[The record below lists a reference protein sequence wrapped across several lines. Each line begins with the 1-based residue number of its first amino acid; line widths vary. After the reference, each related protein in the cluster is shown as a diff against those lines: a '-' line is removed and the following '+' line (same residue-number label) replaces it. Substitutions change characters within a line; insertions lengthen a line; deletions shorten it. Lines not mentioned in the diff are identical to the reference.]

1 MKQHLFLV
9 LFFITITFVGLS
21 QVQSVQDDFE
31 GNGTITSWYADDCG
45 MDLMF
50 GNPYILGINTS
61 SSVMRY
67 NDYGGQYANVAFDVG
82 ENLDLSVN
90 HTFSLKIYIESTS
103 LTGAQNNQ
111 ISLKLQDGSIGA
123 PWETQCE
130 IIKNISLNQWVEV
143 EFDFDNDPYINFN
156 PASADPI
163 TRTDFNRVLLQV
175 NGENNNDLV
184 VAYIDDVQYDGT
196 IGSCSV
202 FNHLVWSDEFDGNG
216 AVDESKWFHQTLLP
230 NGWGWFNGEL
240 QHYTDREENSYV
252 EDGYLHIVAKDE
264 TYTDQGVTKE
274 YTSARLNSKFAFT
287 YGRVE
292 ARAKMPFGVGTWPAI
307 WMLGKNIN
315 EAGAYWQTQGFG
327 TTAWPACGEID
338 ILEHWGSNQN
348 YIQSALHTP
357 SSSGATVNHGGIM
370 AADVSNTFHIYA
382 MEWTEDKIDFSVD
395 GFIYYTYQPDPQNM
409 STWPFIADQFILLNV
424 AIQNSIDP
432 TFTESDMVLDYI
444 RVYQEGLGTTT
455 TDVQQACDA
464 YTWIDGVTYSESNN
478 TASLT
483 LPNSEGC
490 DSTIVLDLTINN
502 SISQTDVQQ
511 ACDSYTWT
519 DGVTYTESNSTATQ
533 LFTTSTG
540 CDSTIT
546 LSLTLNTSSS
556 SELFETALDSYTLN
570 GTTYN
575 SSGVYMQV
583 ITNEAGCDST
593 IILNLTIDSSV
604 GIDEESQAFMLYP
617 NPTNDKLNVIV
628 PEFLIGKKGRVTN
641 ISGKLAFEFIQA
653 TAQIELN
660 CSELAPGEYI
670 ISFEVENKVAHLSFI
685 KN

>member
-1 MKQHLFLV
+1 MKQNLFV
-9 LFFITITFVGLS
+9 VTFISITFLGFS
-21 QVQSVQDDFE
+21 QIQSVEDDFE
-31 GNGTITSWYADDCG
+31 GNGTIASWYADDCG

-50 GNPYILGINTS
+50 GNPFVQGINTS
-61 SSVMRY
+61 ASVMHY

-82 ENLDLSVN
+82 ENLDLSTN
-90 HTFSLKIYIESTS
+90 HTFSLKIYIESSS
-103 LTGAQNNQ
+103 LTGTQNNQ
-111 ISLKLQDGSIGA
+111 ISLKLQDGTTPA
-123 PWETQCE
+123 PWATQCE
-130 IIKNISLNQWVEV
+130 IIKNVSLNEWVEV
-143 EFDFDNDPYINFN
+143 SFDFDDDPYINLN
-156 PASADPI
+156 PGSPDPI

-184 VAYIDDVQYDGT
+184 VAFIDDVQYDGT
-196 IGSCSV
+196 IGTCNV
-202 FNHLVWSDEFDGNG
+202 FTNLVWSDEFDGNG

-252 EDGYLHIVAKDE
+252 EDGFLHIVAKEE
-264 TYTDQGVTKE
+264 TFTDQGVTKE

-292 ARAKMPFGVGTWPAI
+292 ARAKMPFGIGTWPAI

-315 EAGAYWQTQGFG
+315 EPGAYWQTQGFG

-348 YIQSALHTP
+348 YVQSALHTP
-357 SSSGATVNHGGIM
+357 SSSGATMNHGGIM
-370 AADVSNTFHIYA
+370 ASDVSNTFHIYA

-395 GFIYYTYQPDPQNM
+395 GIIYYTYQPDPQNM
-409 STWPFIADQFILLNV
+409 STWPFVADQFILLNV
-424 AIQNSIDP
+424 AIENSIDP
-432 TFTESDMVLDYI
+432 AFTESDLVLDYI
-444 RVYQEGLGTTT
+444 RVYQEDLGSTT
-455 TDVQQACDA
+455 TDVQEACDT

-478 TASLT
+478 SASIT

-490 DSTIVLDLTINN
+490 DSTLVLDLTINN
-502 SISQTDVQQ
+502 SISQTDVQS
-511 ACDSYTWT
+511 ACDSYTWI
-519 DGVTYTESNSTATQ
+519 DGVTYTESNSSATQ
-533 LFTTSTG
+533 LFTTTNG

-546 LSLTLNTSSS
+546 LSLTLNNSST

-575 SSGVYMQV
+575 SSGVYTQI

-593 IILNLTIDSSV
+593 ITLNLTIDSSV
-604 GIDEESQAFMLYP
+604 GIDERNQSIILYP
-617 NPTNDKLNVIV
+617 NPTNDKLNVLV
-628 PEFLIGKKGRVTN
+628 PEFLIGKKGRITHV
-641 ISGKLAFEFIQA
+641 SGKLVYEFIQA
-653 TAQIELN
+653 TSNVEIN
-660 CSELAPGEYI
+660 CAYLASGEYM
-670 ISFEVENKVAHLSFI
+670 ISFEGENEGAQMSFV

>member
-1 MKQHLFLV
+1 MKQNLFV
-9 LFFITITFVGLS
+9 VTFISITFLGFS
-21 QVQSVQDDFE
+21 QIQSVEDDFE
-31 GNGTITSWYADDCG
+31 GNGTIASWYADDCG

-50 GNPYILGINTS
+50 GNPFVQGINTS
-61 SSVMRY
+61 ASVMRY

-82 ENLDLSVN
+82 ENLDLSTN
-90 HTFSLKIYIESTS
+90 HTFSLKIYIESSS
-103 LTGAQNNQ
+103 LTGTQNNQ
-111 ISLKLQDGSIGA
+111 ISLKLQDGTTPA
-123 PWETQCE
+123 PWATQCE
-130 IIKNISLNQWVEV
+130 IIKNVSLNEWVEV
-143 EFDFDNDPYINFN
+143 SFDFDDDPYINLN
-156 PASADPI
+156 PGSPDPI

-184 VAYIDDVQYDGT
+184 VAFIDDVQYDGT
-196 IGSCSV
+196 IGTCNV
-202 FNHLVWSDEFDGNG
+202 FTNLVWSDEFDGNG

-252 EDGYLHIVAKDE
+252 EDGFLHIVAKEE
-264 TYTDQGVTKE
+264 TFTDQGVTKE

-292 ARAKMPFGVGTWPAI
+292 ARAKMPFGIGTWPAI

-315 EAGAYWQTQGFG
+315 EPGAYWQTQGFG

-348 YIQSALHTP
+348 YVQSALHTP

-370 AADVSNTFHIYA
+370 ASDVSNTFHIYA

-395 GFIYYTYQPDPQNM
+395 GIIYYTYQPDPQNM
-409 STWPFIADQFILLNV
+409 STWPFVADQFILLNV
-424 AIQNSIDP
+424 AIENSIDP
-432 TFTESDMVLDYI
+432 AFTESDLVLDYI
-444 RVYQEGLGTTT
+444 RVYQEDLGSTT
-455 TDVQQACDA
+455 TDVQEACDT

-478 TASLT
+478 SASIT

-502 SISQTDVQQ
+502 SISQTDVQS
-511 ACDSYTWT
+511 ACDSYTWI
-519 DGVTYTESNSTATQ
+519 DGVTYTESNSSATQ
-533 LFTTSTG
+533 LFTTTNG

-546 LSLTLNTSSS
+546 LSLTLNNSST

-575 SSGVYMQV
+575 SSGVYTQI

-593 IILNLTIDSSV
+593 ITLNLTIDSSV
-604 GIDEESQAFMLYP
+604 GIDERNQSIILYP
-617 NPTNDKLNVIV
+617 NPTNDKLNVLV
-628 PEFLIGKKGRVTN
+628 PEFLIGKKGRVTHV
-641 ISGKLAFEFIQA
+641 SGKLVYEFIQA
-653 TAQIELN
+653 NSHVEIN
-660 CSELAPGEYI
+660 CAYLAPGEYM
-670 ISFEVENKVAHLSFI
+670 ISFEEENKGPKMSFV

>member
-1 MKQHLFLV
+1 MKQNLFV
-9 LFFITITFVGLS
+9 VTFISITFLGFS
-21 QVQSVQDDFE
+21 QIQSVEDDFE
-31 GNGTITSWYADDCG
+31 GNGTIASWYADDCG

-50 GNPYILGINTS
+50 GNPFVQGINTS
-61 SSVMRY
+61 ASVMRY

-82 ENLDLSVN
+82 ENLDLSTN
-90 HTFSLKIYIESTS
+90 HTFSLKIYIESSS
-103 LTGAQNNQ
+103 LTGTQNNQ
-111 ISLKLQDGSIGA
+111 ISLKLQDGTTPA
-123 PWETQCE
+123 PWATQCE
-130 IIKNISLNQWVEV
+130 IIKNVSLNEWVEV
-143 EFDFDNDPYINFN
+143 SFDFDDDPYINLN
-156 PASADPI
+156 PGSPDPI

-184 VAYIDDVQYDGT
+184 VAFIDDVQYDGT
-196 IGSCSV
+196 IGTCNV
-202 FNHLVWSDEFDGNG
+202 FTNLVWSDEFDGNG

-252 EDGYLHIVAKDE
+252 EDGFLHIVAKEE
-264 TYTDQGVTKE
+264 TFTDQGVTKE

-292 ARAKMPFGVGTWPAI
+292 ARAKMPFGIGTWPAI

-315 EAGAYWQTQGFG
+315 EPGAYWQTQGFG

-348 YIQSALHTP
+348 YVQSALHTP

-370 AADVSNTFHIYA
+370 ASDVSNTFHIYA

-395 GFIYYTYQPDPQNM
+395 GIIYYTYQPDPQNM
-409 STWPFIADQFILLNV
+409 STWPFVADQFILLNV
-424 AIQNSIDP
+424 AIENSIDP
-432 TFTESDMVLDYI
+432 AFTESDLVLDYI
-444 RVYQEGLGTTT
+444 RVYQEDLGSTT
-455 TDVQQACDA
+455 TDVQEACDT

-478 TASLT
+478 SASIT

-490 DSTIVLDLTINN
+490 DSTLVLDLTINN
-502 SISQTDVQQ
+502 SISQTDVQS
-511 ACDSYTWT
+511 ACDSYTWI
-519 DGVTYTESNSTATQ
+519 DGVTYTESNSSATQ
-533 LFTTSTG
+533 LFTTTNG

-546 LSLTLNTSSS
+546 LSLTLNNSST

-575 SSGVYMQV
+575 SSGVYTQI

-593 IILNLTIDSSV
+593 ITLNLTIDSSV
-604 GIDEESQAFMLYP
+604 GIDERNQSIILYP
-617 NPTNDKLNVIV
+617 NPTNDKLNVLV
-628 PEFLIGKKGRVTN
+628 PEFLIGKKGRITHV
-641 ISGKLAFEFIQA
+641 SGKLVYEFIQA
-653 TAQIELN
+653 TSNVEIN
-660 CSELAPGEYI
+660 CAYLASGEYM
-670 ISFEVENKVAHLSFI
+670 ISFEGENEGAQMSFV

>member
-1 MKQHLFLV
+1 MKQNLFV
-9 LFFITITFVGLS
+9 VTFISITFLGFS
-21 QVQSVQDDFE
+21 QIQSVEDDFE
-31 GNGTITSWYADDCG
+31 GNGTIASWYADDCG

-50 GNPYILGINTS
+50 GNPFVQGINTS
-61 SSVMRY
+61 ASVMHY

-82 ENLDLSVN
+82 ENLDLSTN
-90 HTFSLKIYIESTS
+90 HTFSLKIYIESSS
-103 LTGAQNNQ
+103 LTGTQNNQ
-111 ISLKLQDGSIGA
+111 ISLKLQDGTTPA
-123 PWETQCE
+123 PWATQCE
-130 IIKNISLNQWVEV
+130 IIKNVSLNEWVEV
-143 EFDFDNDPYINFN
+143 SFDFDDDPYINLN
-156 PASADPI
+156 PGSPDPI

-184 VAYIDDVQYDGT
+184 VAFIDDVQYDGT
-196 IGSCSV
+196 IGTCNV
-202 FNHLVWSDEFDGNG
+202 FTNLVWSDEFDGNG

-252 EDGYLHIVAKDE
+252 EDGFLHIVAKEE
-264 TYTDQGVTKE
+264 TFTDQGVTKE

-292 ARAKMPFGVGTWPAI
+292 ARAKMPFGIGTWPAI

-315 EAGAYWQTQGFG
+315 EPGAYWQTQGFG

-348 YIQSALHTP
+348 YVQSALHTP

-370 AADVSNTFHIYA
+370 ASDVSNIFHIYA

-395 GFIYYTYQPDPQNM
+395 GIIYYTYQPDPQNM
-409 STWPFIADQFILLNV
+409 STWPFVADQFILLNV
-424 AIQNSIDP
+424 AIENSIDP
-432 TFTESDMVLDYI
+432 AFTESDLVLDYI
-444 RVYQEGLGTTT
+444 RVYQEDLGSTT
-455 TDVQQACDA
+455 TDVQEACDT

-478 TASLT
+478 SASIT

-502 SISQTDVQQ
+502 SISQTDVQS
-511 ACDSYTWT
+511 ACDSYTWI
-519 DGVTYTESNSTATQ
+519 DGVTYTESNSSATQ
-533 LFTTSTG
+533 LFTTTNG

-546 LSLTLNTSSS
+546 LSLTLNNSST

-575 SSGVYMQV
+575 SSGVYTQI

-593 IILNLTIDSSV
+593 ITLNLTIDSSV
-604 GIDEESQAFMLYP
+604 GIDERNQSIILYP
-617 NPTNDKLNVIV
+617 NPTNDKLNVLV
-628 PEFLIGKKGRVTN
+628 PEFLIGKKGRITHV
-641 ISGKLAFEFIQA
+641 SGKLVYEFIQA
-653 TAQIELN
+653 TSNVEIN
-660 CSELAPGEYI
+660 CAYLASGEYM
-670 ISFEVENKVAHLSFI
+670 ISFEGENEGAQMSFV

>member
-1 MKQHLFLV
+1 MKQNLFV
-9 LFFITITFVGLS
+9 VTFISITFLGFS
-21 QVQSVQDDFE
+21 QIQSVEDDFE
-31 GNGTITSWYADDCG
+31 GNGTIASWYADDCG

-50 GNPYILGINTS
+50 GNPFVQGINTS
-61 SSVMRY
+61 ASVMRY

-82 ENLDLSVN
+82 ENLDLSTN
-90 HTFSLKIYIESTS
+90 HTFSLKIYIESSS
-103 LTGAQNNQ
+103 LTGTQNNQ
-111 ISLKLQDGSIGA
+111 ISLKLQDGTTPA
-123 PWETQCE
+123 PWATQCE
-130 IIKNISLNQWVEV
+130 IIKNVSLNEWVEV
-143 EFDFDNDPYINFN
+143 SFDFDDDPYINLN
-156 PASADPI
+156 PGSPDPI

-184 VAYIDDVQYDGT
+184 VAFIDDVQYDGT
-196 IGSCSV
+196 IGTCNV
-202 FNHLVWSDEFDGNG
+202 FTNLVWSDEFDGNG

-252 EDGYLHIVAKDE
+252 EDGFLHIVAKEE
-264 TYTDQGVTKE
+264 TFTDQGVTKE

-292 ARAKMPFGVGTWPAI
+292 ARAKMPFGIGTWPAI

-315 EAGAYWQTQGFG
+315 EPGAYWQTQGFG

-348 YIQSALHTP
+348 YVQSALHTP

-370 AADVSNTFHIYA
+370 VSDVSNTFHIYA

-395 GFIYYTYQPDPQNM
+395 GIIYYTYQPDPQNM
-409 STWPFIADQFILLNV
+409 STWPFVADQFILLNV
-424 AIQNSIDP
+424 AIENSIDP
-432 TFTESDMVLDYI
+432 AFTESDLVLDYI
-444 RVYQEGLGTTT
+444 RVYQEDLGSTT
-455 TDVQQACDA
+455 TDVQEACDT

-478 TASLT
+478 SASIT

-502 SISQTDVQQ
+502 SISQTDVQS
-511 ACDSYTWT
+511 ACDSYTWI
-519 DGVTYTESNSTATQ
+519 DGVTYTESNSSATQ
-533 LFTTSTG
+533 LFTTTNG

-546 LSLTLNTSSS
+546 LSLTLNNSST

-575 SSGVYMQV
+575 SSGVYTQI

-593 IILNLTIDSSV
+593 ITLNLTIDSSV
-604 GIDEESQAFMLYP
+604 GIDERNQSIILYP
-617 NPTNDKLNVIV
+617 NPTNDKLNVLV
-628 PEFLIGKKGRVTN
+628 PEFLIGKKGRVTHV
-641 ISGKLAFEFIQA
+641 SGKLVYEFIQA
-653 TAQIELN
+653 TSHVEIN
-660 CSELAPGEYI
+660 CAYLAPGEYM
-670 ISFEVENKVAHLSFI
+670 ISFEEENKGPKMSFV

>member
-1 MKQHLFLV
+1 MKQNLFV
-9 LFFITITFVGLS
+9 VTFISITFLGFS
-21 QVQSVQDDFE
+21 QIQSVEDDFE
-31 GNGTITSWYADDCG
+31 GNGTIASWYADDCG

-50 GNPYILGINTS
+50 GNPFVQGINTS
-61 SSVMRY
+61 ASVMRY

-82 ENLDLSVN
+82 ENLDLSTN
-90 HTFSLKIYIESTS
+90 HTFSLKIYIESSS
-103 LTGAQNNQ
+103 LTGTQNNQ
-111 ISLKLQDGSIGA
+111 ISLKLQDGTTPA
-123 PWETQCE
+123 PWATQCE
-130 IIKNISLNQWVEV
+130 IIKNVSLNEWVEV
-143 EFDFDNDPYINFN
+143 SFDFDDDPYINLN
-156 PASADPI
+156 PGSPDPI

-184 VAYIDDVQYDGT
+184 VAFIDDVQYDGT
-196 IGSCSV
+196 IGTCNV
-202 FNHLVWSDEFDGNG
+202 FTNLVWSDEFDGNG

-252 EDGYLHIVAKDE
+252 EDGFLHIVAKEE
-264 TYTDQGVTKE
+264 TFTDQGVTKE

-292 ARAKMPFGVGTWPAI
+292 ARAKMPFGIGTWPAI

-315 EAGAYWQTQGFG
+315 EPGAYWQTQGFG

-348 YIQSALHTP
+348 YVQSALHTP

-370 AADVSNTFHIYA
+370 ASDVSNTFHIYA

-395 GFIYYTYQPDPQNM
+395 GIIYYTYQPDPQNM
-409 STWPFIADQFILLNV
+409 STWPFVADQFILLNV
-424 AIQNSIDP
+424 AIENSIDP
-432 TFTESDMVLDYI
+432 AFTESDLVLDYI
-444 RVYQEGLGTTT
+444 RVYQEDLGSTT
-455 TDVQQACDA
+455 TDVQEACDT

-478 TASLT
+478 SASIT

-502 SISQTDVQQ
+502 SISQMDVQY
-511 ACDSYTWT
+511 ACDSYTWI
-519 DGVTYTESNSTATQ
+519 DGVTYTESNSSATQ
-533 LFTTSTG
+533 LFTTTTG

-546 LSLTLNTSSS
+546 LSLTLNNSST

-575 SSGVYMQV
+575 SSGVYTQI

-593 IILNLTIDSSV
+593 ITLNLTIDSSV
-604 GIDEESQAFMLYP
+604 GIDERNQSIILYP
-617 NPTNDKLNVIV
+617 NPTNDKLNVLV
-628 PEFLIGKKGRVTN
+628 PEFLIGKKGRITHV
-641 ISGKLAFEFIQA
+641 SGKLVYEFIQA
-653 TAQIELN
+653 TSNVEIN
-660 CSELAPGEYI
+660 CAYLASGEYM
-670 ISFEVENKVAHLSFI
+670 ISFEGENEGAQMSFV

>member
-1 MKQHLFLV
+1 MKQNLFV
-9 LFFITITFVGLS
+9 VTFISITFLGFS
-21 QVQSVQDDFE
+21 QIQSVEDDFE
-31 GNGTITSWYADDCG
+31 GNGTIASWYADDCG

-50 GNPYILGINTS
+50 GNPFVQGINTS
-61 SSVMRY
+61 ASVMRY

-82 ENLDLSVN
+82 ENLDLSTN
-90 HTFSLKIYIESTS
+90 HTFSLKIYIESSS
-103 LTGAQNNQ
+103 LTGTQNNQ
-111 ISLKLQDGSIGA
+111 ISLKLQDGTTPA
-123 PWETQCE
+123 PWATQCE
-130 IIKNISLNQWVEV
+130 IIKNVSLNEWVEV
-143 EFDFDNDPYINFN
+143 SFDFDDDPYINLN
-156 PASADPI
+156 PGSPDPI

-184 VAYIDDVQYDGT
+184 VAFIDDVQYDGT
-196 IGSCSV
+196 IGTCNV
-202 FNHLVWSDEFDGNG
+202 FTNLVWSDEFDGNG

-252 EDGYLHIVAKDE
+252 EDGFLHIVAKEE
-264 TYTDQGVTKE
+264 TFTDQGVTKE

-292 ARAKMPFGVGTWPAI
+292 ARAKMPFGIGTWPAI

-315 EAGAYWQTQGFG
+315 EPGAYWQTQGFG

-348 YIQSALHTP
+348 YVQSALHTP

-370 AADVSNTFHIYA
+370 ASDVSNTFHIYA

-395 GFIYYTYQPDPQNM
+395 GIIYYTYQPDPQNM
-409 STWPFIADQFILLNV
+409 STWPFVADQFILLNV
-424 AIQNSIDP
+424 AIENSIDP
-432 TFTESDMVLDYI
+432 AFTESDLVLDYI
-444 RVYQEGLGTTT
+444 RVYQEDLGSTT
-455 TDVQQACDA
+455 TDVQEACDT

-478 TASLT
+478 SASIT

-502 SISQTDVQQ
+502 SISQTDVQS
-511 ACDSYTWT
+511 ACDSYTWI
-519 DGVTYTESNSTATQ
+519 DGVTYTESNSSATQ
-533 LFTTSTG
+533 LFTTTNG

-546 LSLTLNTSSS
+546 LSLTLNNSST

-575 SSGVYMQV
+575 SSGVYTQI

-593 IILNLTIDSSV
+593 ITLNLTIDSSV
-604 GIDEESQAFMLYP
+604 GIDERNQSIILYP
-617 NPTNDKLNVIV
+617 NPTNDKLNVLV
-628 PEFLIGKKGRVTN
+628 PEFLIGKKGRVTHV
-641 ISGKLAFEFIQA
+641 SGKLVYEFIQA
-653 TAQIELN
+653 NSHVEIN
-660 CSELAPGEYI
+660 CAYLESGEYMVF
-670 ISFEVENKVAHLSFI
+670 FEGENKGPKMSFV

>member
-1 MKQHLFLV
+1 MKQNLFV
-9 LFFITITFVGLS
+9 VTFISITFLGFS
-21 QVQSVQDDFE
+21 QIQSVEDDFE
-31 GNGTITSWYADDCG
+31 GNGTIASWYADDCG

-50 GNPYILGINTS
+50 GNPFVQGINTS
-61 SSVMRY
+61 ASVMHY

-82 ENLDLSVN
+82 ENLDLSTN
-90 HTFSLKIYIESTS
+90 HTFSLKIYIESSS
-103 LTGAQNNQ
+103 LTGTQNNQ
-111 ISLKLQDGSIGA
+111 ISLKLQDGTTPA
-123 PWETQCE
+123 PWATQCE
-130 IIKNISLNQWVEV
+130 IIKNVSLNEWVEV
-143 EFDFDNDPYINFN
+143 SFDFDDDPYINLN
-156 PASADPI
+156 PGSPDPI

-184 VAYIDDVQYDGT
+184 VAFIDDVQYDGT
-196 IGSCSV
+196 IGTCNV
-202 FNHLVWSDEFDGNG
+202 FTNLVWSDEFDGNG

-252 EDGYLHIVAKDE
+252 EDGFLHIVAKEE
-264 TYTDQGVTKE
+264 TFTDQGVTKE

-292 ARAKMPFGVGTWPAI
+292 ARAKMPFGIGTWPAI

-315 EAGAYWQTQGFG
+315 EPGAYWQTQGFG

-348 YIQSALHTP
+348 YVQSALHTP

-370 AADVSNTFHIYA
+370 ASDVSNTFHIYA

-395 GFIYYTYQPDPQNM
+395 GIIYYTYQPDPQNM
-409 STWPFIADQFILLNV
+409 STWPFVADQFILLNV
-424 AIQNSIDP
+424 AIENSIDP
-432 TFTESDMVLDYI
+432 AFTESDLVLDYI
-444 RVYQEGLGTTT
+444 RVYQEDLGSTT
-455 TDVQQACDA
+455 TDVQEACDT

-478 TASLT
+478 SASIT

-490 DSTIVLDLTINN
+490 DSTIILDLTINN
-502 SISQTDVQQ
+502 SISQMDVQS
-511 ACDSYTWT
+511 ACDSYTWI
-519 DGVTYTESNSTATQ
+519 DGVTYTESNSSATQ
-533 LFTTSTG
+533 LFTTTNG

-546 LSLTLNTSSS
+546 LSLTLNNSST

-575 SSGVYMQV
+575 SSGVYTQI

-593 IILNLTIDSSV
+593 ITLNLTIDSSV
-604 GIDEESQAFMLYP
+604 GIDERNQSIILYP
-617 NPTNDKLNVIV
+617 NPTNDKLNVLV
-628 PEFLIGKKGRVTN
+628 PEFLIGKKGRVTHV
-641 ISGKLAFEFIQA
+641 SGKLVYEFIQA
-653 TAQIELN
+653 NSHVEIN
-660 CSELAPGEYI
+660 CAYLESGEYMVF
-670 ISFEVENKVAHLSFI
+670 FEGENKGPKMSFV

>member
-1 MKQHLFLV
+1 MKQNLFV
-9 LFFITITFVGLS
+9 VTFISITFLGFS
-21 QVQSVQDDFE
+21 QIQSVEDDFE
-31 GNGTITSWYADDCG
+31 GNGTIASWYADDCG

-50 GNPYILGINTS
+50 GNPFVQGINTS
-61 SSVMRY
+61 ASVMRY

-82 ENLDLSVN
+82 ENLDLSTN
-90 HTFSLKIYIESTS
+90 HTFSLKIYIESSS
-103 LTGAQNNQ
+103 LTGTQNNQ
-111 ISLKLQDGSIGA
+111 ISLKLQDGTTPA
-123 PWETQCE
+123 PWATQCE
-130 IIKNISLNQWVEV
+130 IIKNVSLNEWVEV
-143 EFDFDNDPYINFN
+143 SFDFDDDPYINLN
-156 PASADPI
+156 PGSPDPI

-184 VAYIDDVQYDGT
+184 VAFIDDVQYDGT
-196 IGSCSV
+196 IGTCNV
-202 FNHLVWSDEFDGNG
+202 FTNLVWSDEFDGNG

-252 EDGYLHIVAKDE
+252 EDGFLHIVAKEE
-264 TYTDQGVTKE
+264 TFTDQGVTKE

-292 ARAKMPFGVGTWPAI
+292 ARAKMPFGIGTWPAI

-315 EAGAYWQTQGFG
+315 EPGAYWQTQGFG

-348 YIQSALHTP
+348 YVQSALHTP

-370 AADVSNTFHIYA
+370 ASDVSNTFHIYA

-395 GFIYYTYQPDPQNM
+395 GIIYYTYQPDPQNM
-409 STWPFIADQFILLNV
+409 STWPFVADQFILLNV
-424 AIQNSIDP
+424 AIENSIDP
-432 TFTESDMVLDYI
+432 AFTESDLVLDYI
-444 RVYQEGLGTTT
+444 RVYQEDLGSTT
-455 TDVQQACDA
+455 TDVQEACDT

-478 TASLT
+478 SASIT

-502 SISQTDVQQ
+502 SISQTDVQS
-511 ACDSYTWT
+511 ACDSYTWI
-519 DGVTYTESNSTATQ
+519 DGVTYTESNSSATQ
-533 LFTTSTG
+533 LFTTTNG

-546 LSLTLNTSSS
+546 LSLTLNNSST

-575 SSGVYMQV
+575 SSGVYTQI

-593 IILNLTIDSSV
+593 ITLNLTIDSSV
-604 GIDEESQAFMLYP
+604 GIDERNQSIILYP
-617 NPTNDKLNVIV
+617 NPTNDKLNVLV
-628 PEFLIGKKGRVTN
+628 PEFLIGKKGRVTHV
-641 ISGKLAFEFIQA
+641 SGKLVYEFIQA
-653 TAQIELN
+653 TSHVEIN
-660 CSELAPGEYI
+660 CAYLAPGEYM
-670 ISFEVENKVAHLSFI
+670 ISFEEENKGPKMSFV

>member
-1 MKQHLFLV
+1 MKQNLFV
-9 LFFITITFVGLS
+9 VTFISITFLGFS
-21 QVQSVQDDFE
+21 QIQSVEDDFE
-31 GNGTITSWYADDCG
+31 GNGTIASWYADDCG

-50 GNPYILGINTS
+50 GNPFVQGINTS
-61 SSVMRY
+61 ASVMRY

-82 ENLDLSVN
+82 ENLDLSTN
-90 HTFSLKIYIESTS
+90 HTFSLKIYIESSS
-103 LTGAQNNQ
+103 LTGTQNNQ
-111 ISLKLQDGSIGA
+111 ISLKLQDGTTPA
-123 PWETQCE
+123 PWATQCE
-130 IIKNISLNQWVEV
+130 IIKNVSLNEWVEV
-143 EFDFDNDPYINFN
+143 SFDFDDDPYINLN
-156 PASADPI
+156 PGSPDPI

-184 VAYIDDVQYDGT
+184 VAFIDDVQYDGT
-196 IGSCSV
+196 IGTCNV
-202 FNHLVWSDEFDGNG
+202 FTNLVWSDEFDGNG

-252 EDGYLHIVAKDE
+252 EDGFLHIVAKEE
-264 TYTDQGVTKE
+264 TFTDQGVTKE

-292 ARAKMPFGVGTWPAI
+292 ARAKMPFGIGTWPAI

-315 EAGAYWQTQGFG
+315 EPGAYWQTQGFG

-348 YIQSALHTP
+348 YVQSALHTP

-370 AADVSNTFHIYA
+370 ASDVSNTFHIYA

-395 GFIYYTYQPDPQNM
+395 GIIYYTYQPDPQNM
-409 STWPFIADQFILLNV
+409 STWPFVADQFILLNV
-424 AIQNSIDP
+424 AIENSIDP
-432 TFTESDMVLDYI
+432 AFTESDLVLDYI
-444 RVYQEGLGTTT
+444 RVYQEDLGSTT
-455 TDVQQACDA
+455 TDVQEACDT

-478 TASLT
+478 SASIT

-502 SISQTDVQQ
+502 STSQMDVQS
-511 ACDSYTWT
+511 ACDSYTWI
-519 DGVTYTESNSTATQ
+519 DGVTYTESNSSATQ
-533 LFTTSTG
+533 LFTTTNG

-546 LSLTLNTSSS
+546 LSLTLNNSST

-575 SSGVYMQV
+575 SSGVYTQI

-593 IILNLTIDSSV
+593 ITLNLTIDSSV
-604 GIDEESQAFMLYP
+604 GIDERNQSIILYP
-617 NPTNDKLNVIV
+617 NPTNDKLNVLV
-628 PEFLIGKKGRVTN
+628 PEFLIGKKGRVTHV
-641 ISGKLAFEFIQA
+641 SGKLVYEFIQA
-653 TAQIELN
+653 TSHVEIN
-660 CSELAPGEYI
+660 CAYLAPGEYM
-670 ISFEVENKVAHLSFI
+670 ISFEGENKGPKMSFV

>member
-1 MKQHLFLV
+1 MKQNLFV
-9 LFFITITFVGLS
+9 VTFISITFLGFS
-21 QVQSVQDDFE
+21 QIQSVEDDFE
-31 GNGTITSWYADDCG
+31 GNGTIASWYADDCG

-50 GNPYILGINTS
+50 GNPFVQGINTS
-61 SSVMRY
+61 ASVMRY

-82 ENLDLSVN
+82 ENLDLSTN
-90 HTFSLKIYIESTS
+90 HTFSLKIYIESSS
-103 LTGAQNNQ
+103 LTGTQNNQ
-111 ISLKLQDGSIGA
+111 ISLKLQDGTTPA
-123 PWETQCE
+123 PWATQCE
-130 IIKNISLNQWVEV
+130 IIKNVSLNEWVEV
-143 EFDFDNDPYINFN
+143 SFDFDDDPYINLN
-156 PASADPI
+156 PGSPDPI

-184 VAYIDDVQYDGT
+184 VAFIDDVQYDGT
-196 IGSCSV
+196 IGTCNV
-202 FNHLVWSDEFDGNG
+202 FTNLVWSDEFDGNG

-252 EDGYLHIVAKDE
+252 EDGFLHIVAKEE
-264 TYTDQGVTKE
+264 TFTDQGVTKE

-292 ARAKMPFGVGTWPAI
+292 ARAKMPFGIGTWPAI

-315 EAGAYWQTQGFG
+315 EPGAYWQTQGFG

-348 YIQSALHTP
+348 YVQSALHTP

-370 AADVSNTFHIYA
+370 ASDVSNTFHIYA

-395 GFIYYTYQPDPQNM
+395 GIIYYTYQPDPQNM
-409 STWPFIADQFILLNV
+409 STWPFVADQFILLNV
-424 AIQNSIDP
+424 AIENSIDP
-432 TFTESDMVLDYI
+432 AFTESDLVLDYI
-444 RVYQEGLGTTT
+444 RVYQEDLGSTT
-455 TDVQQACDA
+455 TDVQEACDT

-478 TASLT
+478 SASIT

-490 DSTIVLDLTINN
+490 DSTIVLNLTINN
-502 SISQTDVQQ
+502 SISQTDVQS
-511 ACDSYTWT
+511 ACDSYTWI
-519 DGVTYTESNSTATQ
+519 DGVTYTESNSSATQ
-533 LFTTSTG
+533 LFTTTTG

-546 LSLTLNTSSS
+546 LTLTLNNSST

-575 SSGVYMQV
+575 SSGVYTQI

-593 IILNLTIDSSV
+593 ITLNLTIDSSV
-604 GIDEESQAFMLYP
+604 GIDEENRAFMLYP
-617 NPTNDKLNVIV
+617 NPTNDKLNIVV
-628 PEFLIGKKGRVTN
+628 PEFLIGKKGRITHV
-641 ISGKLAFEFIQA
+641 SGKLVYEFIQA
-653 TAQIELN
+653 TSHVEIN
-660 CSELAPGEYI
+660 CAYLASGEYM
-670 ISFEVENKVAHLSFI
+670 ISFEGENEGAQMSFV

>member
-1 MKQHLFLV
+1 MKKNLFV
-9 LFFITITFVGLS
+9 VTFISITFLGFS
-21 QVQSVQDDFE
+21 QIQSVEDDFE
-31 GNGTITSWYADDCG
+31 GNGTIASWYADDCG

-50 GNPYILGINTS
+50 GNPFVQGINTS
-61 SSVMRY
+61 ASVMHY

-82 ENLDLSVN
+82 ENLDLSTN
-90 HTFSLKIYIESTS
+90 HTFSLKIYIESSS
-103 LTGAQNNQ
+103 LTGTQNNQ
-111 ISLKLQDGSIGA
+111 ISLKLQDGTTPA
-123 PWETQCE
+123 PWATQCE
-130 IIKNISLNQWVEV
+130 IIKNVSLNEWVEV
-143 EFDFDNDPYINFN
+143 SFDFDDDPYINLN
-156 PASADPI
+156 PGSPDPI

-184 VAYIDDVQYDGT
+184 VAFIDDVQYDGT
-196 IGSCSV
+196 IGTCNV
-202 FNHLVWSDEFDGNG
+202 FTNLVWSDEFDGNG

-252 EDGYLHIVAKDE
+252 EDGFLHIVAKEE
-264 TYTDQGVTKE
+264 TFTDQGVTKE

-292 ARAKMPFGVGTWPAI
+292 ARAKMPFGIGTWPAI

-315 EAGAYWQTQGFG
+315 EPGAYWQTQGFG

-348 YIQSALHTP
+348 YVQSALHTP

-370 AADVSNTFHIYA
+370 ASDVSNIFHIYA

-395 GFIYYTYQPDPQNM
+395 GIIYYTYQPDPQNM
-409 STWPFIADQFILLNV
+409 STWPFVADQFILLNV
-424 AIQNSIDP
+424 AIENSIDP
-432 TFTESDMVLDYI
+432 AFTESDLVLDYI
-444 RVYQEGLGTTT
+444 RVYQEDLGSTT
-455 TDVQQACDA
+455 TDVQEACDT

-478 TASLT
+478 SASIT

-490 DSTIVLDLTINN
+490 DSTIILDLTINN
-502 SISQTDVQQ
+502 SISQMDVQS
-511 ACDSYTWT
+511 ACDSYTWI
-519 DGVTYTESNSTATQ
+519 DGVTYTESNSSATQ
-533 LFTTSTG
+533 LFTTTNG

-546 LSLTLNTSSS
+546 LSLTLNNSST

-575 SSGVYMQV
+575 SSGVYTQI

-593 IILNLTIDSSV
+593 ITLNLTIDSSV
-604 GIDEESQAFMLYP
+604 GIDERNQSIILYP
-617 NPTNDKLNVIV
+617 NPTNDKLNVLV
-628 PEFLIGKKGRVTN
+628 PEFLIGKKGRITHV
-641 ISGKLAFEFIQA
+641 SGKLVYEFIQA
-653 TAQIELN
+653 TSNVEIN
-660 CSELAPGEYI
+660 CAYLASGEYM
-670 ISFEVENKVAHLSFI
+670 ISFEGENEGAQMSFV

>member
-1 MKQHLFLV
+1 MKQNLFV
-9 LFFITITFVGLS
+9 VTFISITFLGFS
-21 QVQSVQDDFE
+21 QIQSVEDDFE
-31 GNGTITSWYADDCG
+31 GNGTIASWYADDCG

-50 GNPYILGINTS
+50 GNPFVQGINTS
-61 SSVMRY
+61 ASVMRY

-82 ENLDLSVN
+82 ENLDLSTN
-90 HTFSLKIYIESTS
+90 HTFSLKIYIESSS
-103 LTGAQNNQ
+103 LTGTQNNQ
-111 ISLKLQDGSIGA
+111 ISLKLQDGTTPA
-123 PWETQCE
+123 PWATQCE
-130 IIKNISLNQWVEV
+130 IIKNVSLNEWVEV
-143 EFDFDNDPYINFN
+143 SFDFDDDPYINLN
-156 PASADPI
+156 PGSPDPI

-184 VAYIDDVQYDGT
+184 VAFIDDVQYDGT
-196 IGSCSV
+196 IGTCNV
-202 FNHLVWSDEFDGNG
+202 FTNLVWSDEFDGNG

-252 EDGYLHIVAKDE
+252 EDGFLHIVAKEE
-264 TYTDQGVTKE
+264 TFTDQGVTKE

-292 ARAKMPFGVGTWPAI
+292 ARAKMPFGIGTWPAI

-315 EAGAYWQTQGFG
+315 EPGAYWQTQGFG

-348 YIQSALHTP
+348 YVQSALHTP

-370 AADVSNTFHIYA
+370 ASDVSNIFHIYA

-395 GFIYYTYQPDPQNM
+395 GIIYYTYQPDPQNM
-409 STWPFIADQFILLNV
+409 STWPFVADQFILLNV
-424 AIQNSIDP
+424 AIENSIDP
-432 TFTESDMVLDYI
+432 AFTESDLVLDYI
-444 RVYQEGLGTTT
+444 RVYQEDLGSTT
-455 TDVQQACDA
+455 TDVQEACDT

-478 TASLT
+478 SASIT

-490 DSTIVLDLTINN
+490 DSTIILDLTINN
-502 SISQTDVQQ
+502 SISQMDVQS
-511 ACDSYTWT
+511 ACDSYTWI
-519 DGVTYTESNSTATQ
+519 DDVTYTESNSSATQ
-533 LFTTSTG
+533 LFTTTNG

-546 LSLTLNTSSS
+546 LSLTLNNSST

-575 SSGVYMQV
+575 SSGVYTQI

-593 IILNLTIDSSV
+593 ITLNLTIDSSV
-604 GIDEESQAFMLYP
+604 GIDERNQSIILYP
-617 NPTNDKLNVIV
+617 NPTNDKLNVLV
-628 PEFLIGKKGRVTN
+628 PEFLIGKKGRITHV
-641 ISGKLAFEFIQA
+641 SGKLVYEFIQA
-653 TAQIELN
+653 TSNVEIN
-660 CSELAPGEYI
+660 CAYLASGEYM
-670 ISFEVENKVAHLSFI
+670 ISFEGENEGAQMSFV

>member
-1 MKQHLFLV
+1 MKQNLFV
-9 LFFITITFVGLS
+9 VTFISITFLGFS
-21 QVQSVQDDFE
+21 QIQSVEDDFE
-31 GNGTITSWYADDCG
+31 GNGTIASWYADDCG

-50 GNPYILGINTS
+50 GNPFVQGINTS
-61 SSVMRY
+61 ASVMRY

-82 ENLDLSVN
+82 ENLDLSTN
-90 HTFSLKIYIESTS
+90 HTFSLKIYIESSS
-103 LTGAQNNQ
+103 LTGTQNNQ
-111 ISLKLQDGSIGA
+111 ISLKLQDGTTPA
-123 PWETQCE
+123 PWATQCE
-130 IIKNISLNQWVEV
+130 IIKNVSLNEWVEV
-143 EFDFDNDPYINFN
+143 SFDFDDDPYINLN
-156 PASADPI
+156 PGSPDPI

-184 VAYIDDVQYDGT
+184 VAFIDDVQYDGT
-196 IGSCSV
+196 IGTCNV
-202 FNHLVWSDEFDGNG
+202 FTNLVWSDEFDGNG

-252 EDGYLHIVAKDE
+252 EDGFLHIVAKEE
-264 TYTDQGVTKE
+264 TFTDQGVTKE

-292 ARAKMPFGVGTWPAI
+292 ARAKMPFGIGTWPAI

-315 EAGAYWQTQGFG
+315 EPGAYWQTQGFG

-348 YIQSALHTP
+348 YVQSALHTP

-370 AADVSNTFHIYA
+370 ASDVSNTFHIYA

-395 GFIYYTYQPDPQNM
+395 GIIYYTYQPDPQNM
-409 STWPFIADQFILLNV
+409 STWPFVADQFILLNV
-424 AIQNSIDP
+424 AIENSIDP
-432 TFTESDMVLDYI
+432 AFTESDLVLDYI
-444 RVYQEGLGTTT
+444 RVYQEDLGSTT
-455 TDVQQACDA
+455 TDVQEACDT

-478 TASLT
+478 SASIT
-483 LPNSEGC
+483 LPNFEGC

-502 SISQTDVQQ
+502 SISQMDVQS
-511 ACDSYTWT
+511 ACDSYTWI
-519 DGVTYTESNSTATQ
+519 DGVTYTESNSSATQ
-533 LFTTSTG
+533 LFTTTNG

-546 LSLTLNTSSS
+546 LSLTLNNSSN

-575 SSGVYMQV
+575 SSGVYTQI

-593 IILNLTIDSSV
+593 ITLNLTIDSSV
-604 GIDEESQAFMLYP
+604 GIDEQNQSIILYP

-628 PEFLIGKKGRVTN
+628 PEFLIGKKGRITHV
-641 ISGKLAFEFIQA
+641 SGKLVYEFIQA
-653 TAQIELN
+653 TSNVEIN
-660 CSELAPGEYI
+660 CAYLASGEYM
-670 ISFEVENKVAHLSFI
+670 ISFEGENEGAQMSFV

>member
-1 MKQHLFLV
+1 MKKNLFAV
-9 LFFITITFVGLS
+9 TFISITFLGFS
-21 QVQSVQDDFE
+21 QIQSVEDDFE
-31 GNGTITSWYADDCG
+31 GNGTIASWYADDCG

-50 GNPYILGINTS
+50 GNPFVQGINTS
-61 SSVMRY
+61 ASVMHY

-82 ENLDLSVN
+82 ENLDLSTN
-90 HTFSLKIYIESTS
+90 HTFSLKIYIESSS
-103 LTGAQNNQ
+103 LTGTQNNQ
-111 ISLKLQDGSIGA
+111 ISLKLQDGTTPA
-123 PWETQCE
+123 PWATQCE
-130 IIKNISLNQWVEV
+130 IIKNVSLNEWVEV
-143 EFDFDNDPYINFN
+143 SFDFDDDPYINLN
-156 PASADPI
+156 PGSPDPI

-184 VAYIDDVQYDGT
+184 VAFIDDVQYDGT
-196 IGSCSV
+196 IGTCNV
-202 FNHLVWSDEFDGNG
+202 FTNLVWSDEFDGNG

-252 EDGYLHIVAKDE
+252 EDGFLHIVAKEE
-264 TYTDQGVTKE
+264 TFTDQGVTKE

-292 ARAKMPFGVGTWPAI
+292 ARAKMPFGIGTWPAI

-315 EAGAYWQTQGFG
+315 EPGAYWQTQGFG

-348 YIQSALHTP
+348 YVQSALHTP

-370 AADVSNTFHIYA
+370 ASDVSNIFHIYA

-395 GFIYYTYQPDPQNM
+395 GIIYYTYQPDPQNM
-409 STWPFIADQFILLNV
+409 STWPFVADQFILLNV
-424 AIQNSIDP
+424 AIENSIDP
-432 TFTESDMVLDYI
+432 AFTESDLVLDYI
-444 RVYQEGLGTTT
+444 RVYQEDLGSTT
-455 TDVQQACDA
+455 TDVQEACDT

-478 TASLT
+478 SASIT

-490 DSTIVLDLTINN
+490 DSTLVLDLTINN
-502 SISQTDVQQ
+502 SISQMDVQS
-511 ACDSYTWT
+511 ACDSYTWI
-519 DGVTYTESNSTATQ
+519 DGVTYTESNSSATQ
-533 LFTTSTG
+533 LFTTTNG

-546 LSLTLNTSSS
+546 LSLTLNNSST

-575 SSGVYMQV
+575 SSGVYTQI

-593 IILNLTIDSSV
+593 ITLNLTIDSSV
-604 GIDEESQAFMLYP
+604 GIDERNQSIILYP
-617 NPTNDKLNVIV
+617 NPTNDKLNVLV
-628 PEFLIGKKGRVTN
+628 PEFLIGKKGRITHV
-641 ISGKLAFEFIQA
+641 SGKLVYEFIQA
-653 TAQIELN
+653 TSNVEIN
-660 CSELAPGEYI
+660 CAYLASGEYM
-670 ISFEVENKVAHLSFI
+670 ISFEGENEGAQMSFV

>member
-1 MKQHLFLV
+1 MKQNLFV
-9 LFFITITFVGLS
+9 VTFISITFLGFS
-21 QVQSVQDDFE
+21 QIQSVEDDFE
-31 GNGTITSWYADDCG
+31 GNGTIASWYADDCG

-50 GNPYILGINTS
+50 GNPYVQGVNTS
-61 SSVMRY
+61 ASVMRY

-82 ENLDLSVN
+82 ENLDLSTN
-90 HTFSLKIYIESTS
+90 HTFSLKIYIESSS
-103 LTGAQNNQ
+103 LTGTQNNQ
-111 ISLKLQDGSIGA
+111 ISLKLQDGTTPA
-123 PWETQCE
+123 PWATQCE
-130 IIKNISLNQWVEV
+130 IIKNVALNQWVEV
-143 EFDFDNDPYINFN
+143 SFDFDDDPYINLN
-156 PASADPI
+156 PDSPDPI

-184 VAYIDDVQYDGT
+184 VAFIDDVEYDGT
-196 IGSCSV
+196 IGTCNV
-202 FNHLVWSDEFDGNG
+202 FTNLVWSDEFDGNG

-252 EDGYLHIVAKDE
+252 EDGFLHIVAKEE
-264 TYTDQGVTKE
+264 TFTDQGVTKE

-292 ARAKMPFGVGTWPAI
+292 ARAKMPFGIGTWPAI

-315 EAGAYWQTQGFG
+315 EPGAYWQTQGFG

-338 ILEHWGSNQN
+338 IMEHWGSNQN
-348 YIQSALHTP
+348 YVQSALHTP

-370 AADVSNTFHIYA
+370 ASDVSNTFHVYA
-382 MEWTEDKIDFSVD
+382 MEWTADKIDFSVD

-409 STWPFIADQFILLNV
+409 STWPFVADQFILLNV
-424 AIQNSIDP
+424 AIENSIDP
-432 TFTESDMVLDYI
+432 AFTESDLVLDYI
-444 RVYQEGLGTTT
+444 RVYQEDLGSTT
-455 TDVQQACDA
+455 TDVQEACDT

-478 TASLT
+478 SASIT

-502 SISQTDVQQ
+502 SISQTDVQS
-511 ACDSYTWT
+511 ACDSYTWI
-519 DGVTYTESNSTATQ
+519 DGVTYTESNSSATQ
-533 LFTTSTG
+533 LFTTTTG

-546 LSLTLNTSSS
+546 LTLTLNNSST

-575 SSGVYMQV
+575 SSGVYTQI

-593 IILNLTIDSSV
+593 ITLNLTIDSSV
-604 GIDEESQAFMLYP
+604 GIEEQNQSFMLYP
-617 NPTNDKLNVIV
+617 NPTNDKLNVMV
-628 PEFLIGKKGRVTN
+628 PEFLIGKKGRITN
-641 ISGKLAFEFIQA
+641 VSGKLVYEFIQA
-653 TAQIELN
+653 TSHVEIN
-660 CSELAPGEYI
+660 CAYLESGEYMVF
-670 ISFEVENKVAHLSFI
+670 FEGENKGPKMSFV

>member
-1 MKQHLFLV
+1 MKQNLFV
-9 LFFITITFVGLS
+9 VTFISITFLGFS
-21 QVQSVQDDFE
+21 QIQSVEDDFE
-31 GNGTITSWYADDCG
+31 GNGTIASWYADDCG

-50 GNPYILGINTS
+50 GNPFVQGINTS
-61 SSVMRY
+61 ASVMHY

-82 ENLDLSVN
+82 ENLDLSTN
-90 HTFSLKIYIESTS
+90 HTFSLKIYIESSS
-103 LTGAQNNQ
+103 LTGTQNNQ
-111 ISLKLQDGSIGA
+111 ISLKLQDGTTPA
-123 PWETQCE
+123 PWATQCE
-130 IIKNISLNQWVEV
+130 IIKNVSLNEWVEV
-143 EFDFDNDPYINFN
+143 SFDFDDDPYINLN
-156 PASADPI
+156 PGSPDPI

-184 VAYIDDVQYDGT
+184 VAFIDDVQYDGT
-196 IGSCSV
+196 IGTCNV
-202 FNHLVWSDEFDGNG
+202 FTNLVWSDEFDGNG

-252 EDGYLHIVAKDE
+252 EDGFLHIVAKEE
-264 TYTDQGVTKE
+264 TFTDQGVTKE

-292 ARAKMPFGVGTWPAI
+292 ARAKMPFGIGTWPAI

-315 EAGAYWQTQGFG
+315 EPGAYWQTQGFG

-348 YIQSALHTP
+348 YVQSALHTP

-370 AADVSNTFHIYA
+370 ASDVSNIFHIYA

-395 GFIYYTYQPDPQNM
+395 GIIYYTYQPDPQNM
-409 STWPFIADQFILLNV
+409 STWPFVADQFILLNV
-424 AIQNSIDP
+424 AIENSIDP
-432 TFTESDMVLDYI
+432 AFTESDLVLDYI
-444 RVYQEGLGTTT
+444 RVYQEDLGSTT
-455 TDVQQACDA
+455 TDVQEACDT

-478 TASLT
+478 SASIT

-490 DSTIVLDLTINN
+490 DSTIILDLTINN
-502 SISQTDVQQ
+502 SISQMDVQS
-511 ACDSYTWT
+511 ACDSYTWI
-519 DGVTYTESNSTATQ
+519 DGVTYTESNSSATQ
-533 LFTTSTG
+533 LFTTTNG

-546 LSLTLNTSSS
+546 LSLTLNNSST

-575 SSGVYMQV
+575 SSGVYTQI

-593 IILNLTIDSSV
+593 ITLNLTIDSSV
-604 GIDEESQAFMLYP
+604 GIDERNQSIILYP
-617 NPTNDKLNVIV
+617 NPTNDKLNVLV
-628 PEFLIGKKGRVTN
+628 PEFLIGKKGRITHV
-641 ISGKLAFEFIQA
+641 SGKLVYEFIQA
-653 TAQIELN
+653 TSNVEIN
-660 CSELAPGEYI
+660 CAYLASGEYM
-670 ISFEVENKVAHLSFI
+670 ISFEGENEGAQMSFV

>member
-1 MKQHLFLV
+1 MKQNLFV
-9 LFFITITFVGLS
+9 VTFISITFLGFS
-21 QVQSVQDDFE
+21 QIQSVEDDFE
-31 GNGTITSWYADDCG
+31 GNGTIASWYADDCG

-50 GNPYILGINTS
+50 GNPYVQGVNTS
-61 SSVMRY
+61 ASVMRY

-82 ENLDLSVN
+82 ENLDLSTN
-90 HTFSLKIYIESTS
+90 HTFSLKIYIESSS
-103 LTGAQNNQ
+103 LTGTQNNQ
-111 ISLKLQDGSIGA
+111 ISLKLQDGTTPA
-123 PWETQCE
+123 PWATQCE
-130 IIKNISLNQWVEV
+130 IIKNVSLNEWVEV
-143 EFDFDNDPYINFN
+143 SFDFDDDPYINLN
-156 PASADPI
+156 PGSPDPI

-184 VAYIDDVQYDGT
+184 VAFIDDVQYDGT
-196 IGSCSV
+196 IGTCNV
-202 FNHLVWSDEFDGNG
+202 FTNLVWSDEFDGNG

-252 EDGYLHIVAKDE
+252 EDGFLHIVAKEE
-264 TYTDQGVTKE
+264 TFTDQGVTKE

-292 ARAKMPFGVGTWPAI
+292 ARAKMPFGIGTWPAI

-315 EAGAYWQTQGFG
+315 EPGAYWQTQGFG

-348 YIQSALHTP
+348 YVQSALHTP

-370 AADVSNTFHIYA
+370 ASDVSNTFHIYA

-395 GFIYYTYQPDPQNM
+395 GIIYYTYQPDPQNM
-409 STWPFIADQFILLNV
+409 STWPFVADQFILLNV
-424 AIQNSIDP
+424 AIENSIDP
-432 TFTESDMVLDYI
+432 AFTESDLVLDYI
-444 RVYQEGLGTTT
+444 RVYQEDLGSTT
-455 TDVQQACDA
+455 TDVQEACDT

-478 TASLT
+478 SASIT

-502 SISQTDVQQ
+502 SISQMDVQS
-511 ACDSYTWT
+511 ACDSYTWI
-519 DGVTYTESNSTATQ
+519 DGVTYTESNSSATQ
-533 LFTTSTG
+533 LFTTTNG

-546 LSLTLNTSSS
+546 LSLTLNNSST

-575 SSGVYMQV
+575 SSGVYTQI

-593 IILNLTIDSSV
+593 ITLNLTIDSSV
-604 GIDEESQAFMLYP
+604 GIDEENRAFMLYP
-617 NPTNDKLNVIV
+617 NPTNDKLNIVV
-628 PEFLIGKKGRVTN
+628 PEFLIGKKGRITHV
-641 ISGKLAFEFIQA
+641 SGKLVYEFIQA
-653 TAQIELN
+653 TSNVEIN
-660 CSELAPGEYI
+660 CAYLASGEYM
-670 ISFEVENKVAHLSFI
+670 ISFEGENEGAQMSFV

>member
-1 MKQHLFLV
+1 MKQNLFV
-9 LFFITITFVGLS
+9 VTFISITFLGFS
-21 QVQSVQDDFE
+21 QIQSVEDDFE
-31 GNGTITSWYADDCG
+31 GNGTIASWYADDCG

-50 GNPYILGINTS
+50 GNPYVQGVNTS
-61 SSVMRY
+61 ASVMRY

-82 ENLDLSVN
+82 ENLDLSTN
-90 HTFSLKIYIESTS
+90 HTFSLKIYIESSS
-103 LTGAQNNQ
+103 LTGTQNNQ
-111 ISLKLQDGSIGA
+111 ISLKLQDGTTPA
-123 PWETQCE
+123 PWATQCE
-130 IIKNISLNQWVEV
+130 IIKNVSLNEWVEV
-143 EFDFDNDPYINFN
+143 SFDFDDDPYINLN
-156 PASADPI
+156 PGSPDPI

-184 VAYIDDVQYDGT
+184 LAFIDDVQYDGT
-196 IGSCSV
+196 IGTCNV
-202 FNHLVWSDEFDGNG
+202 FTNLVWSDEFDGNG

-252 EDGYLHIVAKDE
+252 EDGFLHIVAKEE
-264 TYTDQGVTKE
+264 TFTDQGVTKE

-292 ARAKMPFGVGTWPAI
+292 ARAKMPFGIGTWPAI

-315 EAGAYWQTQGFG
+315 EPGAYWQTQGFG

-348 YIQSALHTP
+348 YVQSALHTP

-370 AADVSNTFHIYA
+370 VSDVSNTFHIYA

-395 GFIYYTYQPDPQNM
+395 GIIYYTYQPDPQNM
-409 STWPFIADQFILLNV
+409 STWPFVADQFILLNV
-424 AIQNSIDP
+424 AIENSIDP
-432 TFTESDMVLDYI
+432 AFTESDLVLDYI
-444 RVYQEGLGTTT
+444 RVYQEDLGSTT
-455 TDVQQACDA
+455 TDVQEACDT

-478 TASLT
+478 SASIT

-490 DSTIVLDLTINN
+490 DSTLVLDLTINN
-502 SISQTDVQQ
+502 SISQTDVQS
-511 ACDSYTWT
+511 ACDSYTWI
-519 DGVTYTESNSTATQ
+519 DGVTYTESNSSATQ
-533 LFTTSTG
+533 LFTTTNG

-546 LSLTLNTSSS
+546 LSLTLNNSST

-575 SSGVYMQV
+575 SSGVYTQI

-593 IILNLTIDSSV
+593 ITLNLTIDSSV
-604 GIDEESQAFMLYP
+604 GIDERNQSIILYP
-617 NPTNDKLNVIV
+617 NPTNDKLNVLV
-628 PEFLIGKKGRVTN
+628 PEFLIGKKGRVTHV
-641 ISGKLAFEFIQA
+641 SGKLVYEFIQA
-653 TAQIELN
+653 NSHVEIN
-660 CSELAPGEYI
+660 CAYLESGEYMVF
-670 ISFEVENKVAHLSFI
+670 FEGENKGPKMSFV

>member
-1 MKQHLFLV
+1 MKQNLFV
-9 LFFITITFVGLS
+9 VTFISITFLGFS
-21 QVQSVQDDFE
+21 QIQSVEDDFE
-31 GNGTITSWYADDCG
+31 GNGTIASWYADDCG

-50 GNPYILGINTS
+50 GNPFVQGINTS
-61 SSVMRY
+61 ASVMRY

-82 ENLDLSVN
+82 ENLDLSTN
-90 HTFSLKIYIESTS
+90 HTFSLKIYIESSS
-103 LTGAQNNQ
+103 LTGTQNNQ
-111 ISLKLQDGSIGA
+111 ISLKLQDGTTPA
-123 PWETQCE
+123 PWATQCE
-130 IIKNISLNQWVEV
+130 IIKNVSLNEWVEV
-143 EFDFDNDPYINFN
+143 SFDFDDDPYINLN
-156 PASADPI
+156 PGSPDPI

-184 VAYIDDVQYDGT
+184 VAFIDDVQYDGT
-196 IGSCSV
+196 IGTCNV
-202 FNHLVWSDEFDGNG
+202 FTNLVWSDEFDGNG

-252 EDGYLHIVAKDE
+252 EDGFLHIVAKEE
-264 TYTDQGVTKE
+264 TFTDQGVTKE

-292 ARAKMPFGVGTWPAI
+292 ARAKMPFGIGTWPAI

-315 EAGAYWQTQGFG
+315 EPGAYWQTQGFG

-348 YIQSALHTP
+348 YVQSALHTP

-370 AADVSNTFHIYA
+370 ASDVSNTFHIYA

-395 GFIYYTYQPDPQNM
+395 GIIYYTYQPDPQNM
-409 STWPFIADQFILLNV
+409 STWPFVADQFILLNV
-424 AIQNSIDP
+424 AIENSIDP
-432 TFTESDMVLDYI
+432 AFTESDLVLDYI
-444 RVYQEGLGTTT
+444 RVYQEDLGSTT
-455 TDVQQACDA
+455 TDVQEACDT

-478 TASLT
+478 SASIT

-502 SISQTDVQQ
+502 SISQTDVQS
-511 ACDSYTWT
+511 ACDSYTWI
-519 DGVTYTESNSTATQ
+519 DGVTYTESNSSATQ
-533 LFTTSTG
+533 LFTTTNG

-546 LSLTLNTSSS
+546 LSLTLNNSST

-575 SSGVYMQV
+575 SSGVYTQI

-593 IILNLTIDSSV
+593 ITLNLTIDSSV
-604 GIDEESQAFMLYP
+604 GIDERNQSIILYP
-617 NPTNDKLNVIV
+617 NPTNDKLNVLV
-628 PEFLIGKKGRVTN
+628 PEFLIGKKGRITHV
-641 ISGKLAFEFIQA
+641 SGKLVYEFIQA
-653 TAQIELN
+653 TSNVEIN
-660 CSELAPGEYI
+660 CAYLASGEYM
-670 ISFEVENKVAHLSFI
+670 ISFEGENEGAQMSFV

>member
-1 MKQHLFLV
+1 MKQNLFV
-9 LFFITITFVGLS
+9 VTFISITFLGFS
-21 QVQSVQDDFE
+21 QIQSVEDDFE
-31 GNGTITSWYADDCG
+31 GNGTIASWYADDCG

-50 GNPYILGINTS
+50 GNPFVQGINTS
-61 SSVMRY
+61 ASVMRY

-82 ENLDLSVN
+82 ENLDLSTN
-90 HTFSLKIYIESTS
+90 HTFSLKIYIESSS
-103 LTGAQNNQ
+103 LTGTQNNQ
-111 ISLKLQDGSIGA
+111 ISLKLQDGTTPA
-123 PWETQCE
+123 PWATQCE
-130 IIKNISLNQWVEV
+130 IIKNVSLNEWVEV
-143 EFDFDNDPYINFN
+143 SFDFDDDPYINLN
-156 PASADPI
+156 PGSPDPI

-184 VAYIDDVQYDGT
+184 VAFIDDVQYDGT
-196 IGSCSV
+196 IGTCNV
-202 FNHLVWSDEFDGNG
+202 FTNLVWSDEFDGNG

-252 EDGYLHIVAKDE
+252 EDGFLHIVAKEE
-264 TYTDQGVTKE
+264 TFTDQGVTKE

-292 ARAKMPFGVGTWPAI
+292 ARAKMPFGIGTWPAI

-315 EAGAYWQTQGFG
+315 EPGAYWQTQGFG

-348 YIQSALHTP
+348 YVQSALHTP

-370 AADVSNTFHIYA
+370 ASDVSNTFHIYA

-395 GFIYYTYQPDPQNM
+395 GIIYYTYQPDPQNM
-409 STWPFIADQFILLNV
+409 STWPFVADQFILLNV
-424 AIQNSIDP
+424 AIENSIDP
-432 TFTESDMVLDYI
+432 AFTESDLVLDYI
-444 RVYQEGLGTTT
+444 RVYQEDLGSTT
-455 TDVQQACDA
+455 TDVQEACDT

-478 TASLT
+478 SASIT

-490 DSTIVLDLTINN
+490 DSTIVLNLTINN
-502 SISQTDVQQ
+502 SISQTDVQS
-511 ACDSYTWT
+511 ACDSYTWI
-519 DGVTYTESNSTATQ
+519 DGVTYTESNSSATQ
-533 LFTTSTG
+533 LFTTTNG

-546 LSLTLNTSSS
+546 LSLTLNNSST

-575 SSGVYMQV
+575 SSGVYTQI

-593 IILNLTIDSSV
+593 ITLNLTIDSSV
-604 GIDEESQAFMLYP
+604 GIDERNQSIILYP
-617 NPTNDKLNVIV
+617 NPTNDKLNVLV
-628 PEFLIGKKGRVTN
+628 PEFLIGKKGRVTHV
-641 ISGKLAFEFIQA
+641 SGKLVYEFIQA
-653 TAQIELN
+653 TSHVEIN
-660 CSELAPGEYI
+660 CAYLAPGEYM
-670 ISFEVENKVAHLSFI
+670 ISFEEENKGPKMSFV

>member
-1 MKQHLFLV
+1 MKQNLFV
-9 LFFITITFVGLS
+9 VTFISITFLGFS
-21 QVQSVQDDFE
+21 QIQSVEDDFE
-31 GNGTITSWYADDCG
+31 GNGTIASWYADDCG

-50 GNPYILGINTS
+50 GNPFVQGINTS
-61 SSVMRY
+61 ASVMRY

-82 ENLDLSVN
+82 ENLDLSTN
-90 HTFSLKIYIESTS
+90 HTFSLKIYIESSS
-103 LTGAQNNQ
+103 LTGTQNNQ
-111 ISLKLQDGSIGA
+111 ISLKLQDGTTPA
-123 PWETQCE
+123 PWATQCE
-130 IIKNISLNQWVEV
+130 IIKNVSLNEWVEV
-143 EFDFDNDPYINFN
+143 SFDFDDDPYINLN
-156 PASADPI
+156 PGSPDPI

-184 VAYIDDVQYDGT
+184 VAFIDDVQYDGT
-196 IGSCSV
+196 IGTCNV
-202 FNHLVWSDEFDGNG
+202 FTNLVWSDEFDGNG

-252 EDGYLHIVAKDE
+252 EDGFLHIVAKEE
-264 TYTDQGVTKE
+264 TFTDQGVTKE

-292 ARAKMPFGVGTWPAI
+292 ARAKMPFGIGTWPAI

-315 EAGAYWQTQGFG
+315 EPGAYWQTQGFG

-348 YIQSALHTP
+348 YVQSALHTP

-370 AADVSNTFHIYA
+370 ASDVSNTFHIYA

-395 GFIYYTYQPDPQNM
+395 GIIYYTYQPDPQNM
-409 STWPFIADQFILLNV
+409 STWPFVADQFILLNV
-424 AIQNSIDP
+424 AIENSIDP
-432 TFTESDMVLDYI
+432 AFTESDLVLDYI
-444 RVYQEGLGTTT
+444 RVYQEDLGSTT
-455 TDVQQACDA
+455 TDVQEACDT

-478 TASLT
+478 SASIT

-502 SISQTDVQQ
+502 SISQMDVQS
-511 ACDSYTWT
+511 ACDSYTWI
-519 DGVTYTESNSTATQ
+519 DGVTYTESNSSATQ
-533 LFTTSTG
+533 LFTTTNG

-546 LSLTLNTSSS
+546 LSLTLNNSST

-575 SSGVYMQV
+575 SSGVYTQI

-593 IILNLTIDSSV
+593 ITLNLTIDSSV
-604 GIDEESQAFMLYP
+604 GIDERNQSIILYP
-617 NPTNDKLNVIV
+617 NPTNDKLNVLV
-628 PEFLIGKKGRVTN
+628 PEFLIGKKGRVTHV
-641 ISGKLAFEFIQA
+641 SGKKVIEFVQA

-660 CSELAPGEYI
+660 CSEMVPGEYI
-670 ISFEVENKVAHLSFI
+670 IFFEGENKGANLSFI